1 MLLAL
6 VAFWAFAEAVLFV
19 LVADVAI
26 SFVAV
31 RHGVRK
37 GAAAALIAAIAATLG
52 GAVTWLW
59 AARDPAGVTAMM
71 TALPGIDAA
80 LIAETEAAFAAGG
93 RSAMFWGSL
102 SGVPYKLYALAAGSG
117 GMGLLP
123 FLLASPLVRLPR
135 FLFAALGAAALS
147 RLLSRRMGLRV
158 RLAILAGFWLVF
170 YAWYF
175 SVMPA

>member
-6 VAFWAFAEAVLFV
+6 VALWAFAEAILFF
-19 LVADVAI
+19 LVADVPI

-31 RHGVRK
+31 RYGVRK
-37 GAAAALIAAIAATLG
+37 GVVAALIAAVAATVG

-59 AARDPAGVTAMM
+59 AARDPAGATAMM
-71 TALPGIDAA
+71 AALPAIDAA
-80 LIAETEAAFAAGG
+80 LIAETRAAFAADG

-117 GMGLLP
+117 GMALAL
-123 FLLASPLVRLPR
+123 FLLASLLVRLPR

-147 RLLSRRMGLRV
+147 RLLSRWLSLRA
-158 RLAILAGFWLVF
+158 RLAILAGFWLLF